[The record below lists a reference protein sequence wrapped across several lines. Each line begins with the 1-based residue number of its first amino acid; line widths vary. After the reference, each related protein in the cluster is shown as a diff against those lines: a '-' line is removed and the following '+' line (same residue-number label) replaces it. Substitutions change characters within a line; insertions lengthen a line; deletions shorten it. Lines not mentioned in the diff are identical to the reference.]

1 MYGGDDDEVEDIV
14 AVVVI
19 FCMEATMTKSNSFFS
34 PPDHTEFRN
43 VFAVFLLKKW
53 LFHPS
58 EKQEPRGKAL
68 ILHLFLDQIM
78 LEGDGANFLGRPPF
92 DAFFDTEELAS
103 AISSLHKY
111 SQTNKGGSM
120 C

>member
-19 FCMEATMTKSNSFFS
+19 FCMEATMTKSNS
-34 PPDHTEFRN
+34 
-43 VFAVFLLKKW
+43 LKKW

-78 LEGDGANFLGRPPF
+78 LEGDEAHFLWRPPF